1 MSNVKQFIDLYSWKD
16 IGYSASINETNYTLF
31 AMKNFLKIALIVPY
45 PKIDIRVISDAFGKA
60 CPHVHKSIKHW
71 YLSKCFFER
80 EESSFVMNS

>member
-1 MSNVKQFIDLYSWKD
+1 
-16 IGYSASINETNYTLF
+16 
-31 AMKNFLKIALIVPY
+31 MKSFLKIALIVPY

-60 CPHVHKSIKHW
+60 YPHVHKSIKHW